1 MIKTTNIEL
10 PIDPAVDAEPA
21 LAALSACLA
30 DIDIV
35 AAAADPGT
43 AHLTQLKAVP
53 AGWDWFTADATETVI
68 SFPRNDNVWSRIRS
82 LFVKAVAFVGAGP
95 GHADYC
101 TVMGIKALQD
111 CDLCYYDALAS
122 PRLLEHLPPTA
133 QAIYVGKRGGA
144 YSVERDALE
153 MMMVEACREGQRVV
167 RLKGGDPGVFGRLTQ
182 ELQALEKWGLPYRV
196 VPGVSSM
203 TMATTG
209 TGMLL
214 TSRGISRGFSVTTPR
229 LASGDAGIPG
239 ADELRQS
246 PILFFM
252 AVGKTHSIA
261 AELIADGRAAEE
273 PATMVFGAGT
283 ANESSIHG
291 TLATIGDLVENQSRG
306 RPGLLVVGPLANR
319 ANLYC
324 RDGALG
330 GQHVLLL
337 RPAGDALNR
346 AVVATHDLGGVPV
359 EWRTGEEMPRFDL
372 VLLDDAEFANHFIAA
387 HGTDALAMAPVFS
400 TFAADSLLPTLES
413 TVLQQPTDAAVQAIA
428 AHLVQES
435 ICSNS

>member
-10 PIDPAVDAEPA
+10 PIDPAVDAEPV
-21 LAALSACLA
+21 LAALSACLP

-35 AAAADPGT
+35 AAAADSRA
-43 AHLTQLKAVP
+43 AHLTQRGTVP
-53 AGWDWFTADATETVI
+53 AGWDWFAADATRTVI
-68 SFPRNDNVWSRIRS
+68 GFPRNDNVWSRIRS

-101 TVMGIKALQD
+101 TVMGMKALQD
-111 CDLCYYDALAS
+111 CDVCYYDALAS
-122 PRLLEHLPPTA
+122 PRLLEHLPSKA

-144 YSVERDALE
+144 YSVERDVLE
-153 MMMVEACREGQRVV
+153 VMMVDACREKRRVV

-182 ELQALEKWGLPYRV
+182 ELEALEKWGLPYRV

-203 TMATTG
+203 AMATTG

-229 LASGDAGIPG
+229 LATGNAGIPG

-252 AVGKTHSIA
+252 AVGKTHTIA

-283 ANESSIHG
+283 SNESNIHG

-306 RPGLLVVGPLANR
+306 RPGLLVVGPLADR
-319 ANLYC
+319 ANLYR

-330 GQHVLLL
+330 GRHVLLL
-337 RPAGDALNR
+337 LPAGEALNR

-359 EWRTGEEMPRFDL
+359 EWRAGEEAPQFDV

-387 HGTDALAMAPVFS
+387 HGTGALAVASVFS
-400 TFAADSLLPTLES
+400 TFAADSILPDLES
-413 TVLQQPTDAAVQAIA
+413 TALHQPTTAAVQTIA

-435 ICSNS
+435 IRSTS

>member
-1 MIKTTNIEL
+1 MTKRTNIEL

-21 LAALSACLA
+21 LAALSARLP
-30 DIDIV
+30 DIGIA
-35 AAAADPGT
+35 AAAADST
-43 AHLTQLKAVP
+43 AAHLTQREAVP
-53 AGWDWFTADATETVI
+53 AGWDWFTADATQAVI
-68 SFPRNDNVWSRIRS
+68 GFPRNDSVWSRIRS

-101 TVMGIKALQD
+101 TVMGMKALQD
-111 CDLCYYDALAS
+111 CDVCYYDALAA
-122 PRLLEHLPPTA
+122 PRLLEHLGSAA
-133 QAIYVGKRGGA
+133 QAIHVGKRGGV

-153 MMMVEACREGQRVV
+153 VMMVDACRQGRRVV
-167 RLKGGDPGVFGRLTQ
+167 RLKGGDPGVFGRLAQ

-229 LASGDAGIPG
+229 LATGDAGIPG

-252 AVGKTHSIA
+252 AVGKTHTIA
-261 AELIADGRAAEE
+261 AELIADGHAAGE

-283 ANESSIHG
+283 ANESIIHG
-291 TLATIGDLVENQSRG
+291 TLATIGDLVENQGRG
-306 RPGLLVVGPLANR
+306 RPGLLVAGPLAGR
-319 ANLYC
+319 TNLYR

-330 GQHVLLL
+330 GRHLLLL

-346 AVVATHDLGGVPV
+346 AVLATHDLGGVPV
-359 EWRTGEEMPRFDL
+359 EWRAGEEAPRFDV
-372 VLLDDAEFANHFIAA
+372 VLLDDAEFANRFIAT
-387 HGTDALAMAPVFS
+387 HGTDALAAAAVFS
-400 TFAADSLLPTLES
+400 TFATDSIFPDLES
-413 TVLQQPTDAAVQAIA
+413 TALHQPTTAAVQTIA

-435 ICSNS
+435 IRSTS